1 MYTGYSQSEIKIKH
15 KKADVLYY
23 KGDDQLPQLVEFED
37 GEATL
42 NNLDAGYYMLQFMFQ
57 GEVLSQ
63 DTLQVKQNLA
73 YATSSYDPMSPARK
87 ILEAIDAYLAGRATE
102 QMKKVQI
109 GDKLI
114 EYSSYDEL
122 MKWREY
128 FAKIVRKEEGRPSQV
143 KLEKLYYRELI

>member
-1 MYTGYSQSEIKIKH
+1 MYTGYSQSTIEIKH
-15 KKADVLYY
+15 RKADALYY
-23 KGDDQLPQLVEFED
+23 KGNNQLPQLVQFED
-37 GEATL
+37 GVATL
-42 NNLDAGYYMLQFMFQ
+42 NNLDAGYYLLQFMLD

-63 DTLQVKQNLA
+63 DTLEVKQNLA
-73 YATSSYDPMSPARK
+73 YVTSGYDPISPARK

-128 FAKIVRKEEGRPSQV
+128 YAKIVRKEEGRPSQI
-143 KLEKLYYRELI
+143 KLEKFFYRELI